1 LTLRPQPAEGVNHA
15 AKIDR
20 HETRI
25 DWRRPWREVHDHCR
39 GLSPFP
45 GAWFEMA
52 VDGRPLRVKVLR
64 TTSGEG
70 SGEPDSL
77 LDTRFTIAC
86 GEGAVRIVELQR
98 AGRQAMPAE
107 DFLRGLPLKPGAR
120 LDRVN

>member
-1 LTLRPQPAEGVNHA
+1 
-15 AKIDR
+15 
-20 HETRI
+20 
-25 DWRRPWREVHDHCR
+25 
-39 GLSPFP
+39 
-45 GAWFEMA
+45 MA